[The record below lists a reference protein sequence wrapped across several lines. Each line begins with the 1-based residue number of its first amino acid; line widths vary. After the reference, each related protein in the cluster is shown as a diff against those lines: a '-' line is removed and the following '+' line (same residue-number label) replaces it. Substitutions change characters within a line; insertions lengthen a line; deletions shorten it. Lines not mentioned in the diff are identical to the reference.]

1 MRDRF
6 ANSFKAGTS
15 IDVSPGLVVLSSDVR
30 DVDIGSYAKEPKMRA
45 CQIVS
50 RSGVVQQCLNHN
62 NYALSSIPPRRLLRG
77 TIEHH
82 W

>member
-15 IDVSPGLVVLSSDVR
+15 IDVLSGLVVLSSDVI
-30 DVDIGSYAKEPKMRA
+30 DVAIGSYAERPKMRT
-45 CQIVS
+45 CQLVS
-50 RSGVVQQCLNHN
+50 RSGVVQQCSNDN
-62 NYALSSIPPRRLLRG
+62 NYALSSVPPRRLLKSA
-77 TIEHH
+77 IEHH